1 MTTSAT
7 SSAPAGTLDADE
19 LTLLRVGVRAG
30 AAVVHLQLAF
40 VPDRGRLE
48 AAYRAAATD
57 LPGLRKALTLC
68 ETAPVWRFLDE
79 PPPLTVHYLGDAPAE
94 SLTKTVGALATA
106 WGSEVTQ
113 LDSDP
118 ETLSPAVRLGLIT
131 GPGAAALLLVHNPA
145 ALTLEQQTEALATVL
160 HRYHQQAAAVS
171 HRNAADLALP
181 SAVPPVAVAE
191 VQDGAQQP
199 RFWITEPA
207 DSACDTV
214 ASSPGDPVQ
223 VRVPVGTGRSLS
235 SLINAHLAAVRTA
248 TGRPVPNIA
257 VQLSSRHRLIVT
269 SAPVPSTESTGRLGD
284 DQAGAG
290 RALLAAASSATL
302 YEIARKL
309 GVGDVLD
316 TQVLLDAHGPA
327 ADLADPDTSELIP
340 LGGTALGPATTHPAD
355 ATVLLHLIHCPSTG
369 TTELQLVSTRLSPA
383 QMRALGEVHQTALAL
398 PPRSAEPRGLTRPH
412 ENLTMAAW
420 QGPQRGWDLQT
431 PLHQLLRDQSRRT
444 PGHVAV
450 QDLDQQLTFR
460 DLDERAARVAA
471 RLARLGIGPGAIV
484 AVRASRNADLL
495 VAFVGVMKAGA
506 AYLPLD
512 PLAPESRTVH
522 MLHDAKVTLVLSD
535 ATYAAS
541 TPEGPWTAS
550 EIRDLAS
557 DHTDPDAPTELPEV
571 TGDDLA
577 YVIYTSGSTGLP
589 KGVEVPHRGLVN
601 YLHWCVEQY
610 IGERTGGGAVFSSV
624 AYDMV
629 VPNLYAPLLAGQRVL
644 MIPERADLFQ
654 ITEALAE
661 NAPFAFLKL
670 TPGQLDAL
678 AELLTTDQAKELTG
692 MLAVGADA
700 FTTRTLAHWHDR
712 EPTRHARI
720 LNEYG
725 PTEASVGNSVHTID
739 DTVDLGVELVP
750 IGRPIANTTMYVLDE
765 DQQPVPVGVPGE
777 LYIGGTCV
785 VRGYRGRPE
794 LTAERFLAD
803 PFAADPAA
811 RMYRTG
817 DIGRWQPG
825 GSIEFLGRRDQQ
837 VKIRGYRVEPAEVE
851 AALTSHPQVTE
862 AVVTAVGSR
871 RELLALAGYY
881 VATTP
886 VDSVQ
891 LRQHLATRLPEH
903 LVPTHLIAIPA
914 VPLNANGKVDRSVLP
929 APGNTR
935 HHATGQAAV
944 DNVVGRQVT
953 DALGLKPA
961 ADAASELPN
970 TLSWTTGAALVLAR
984 TLSLPA
990 RVALNAL
997 DRSRSLGEL
1006 CVHTAEAH
1014 RLHHAA
1020 APTTPQGEVN

>member
-40 VPDRGRLE
+40 VPDPGRLE
-48 AAYRAAATD
+48 SAYRAAATD

-68 ETAPVWRFLDE
+68 ETTPVWRFLDE
-79 PPPLTVHYLGDAPAE
+79 PPPLTVHDLGDAPAE

-113 LDSDP
+113 LDPDP

-131 GPGAAALLLVHNPA
+131 SAGAAALLLVHNPA
-145 ALTLEQQTEALATVL
+145 VLTLEQQTQALATVL
-160 HRYHQQAAAVS
+160 HRYHQQTAAVS
-171 HRNAADLALP
+171 HRNAADLTLP
-181 SAVPPVAVAE
+181 SAMPPVAVAE
-191 VQDGAQQP
+191 VQEGAQQP
-199 RFWITEPA
+199 PFWITEPA
-207 DSACDTV
+207 DSACDTA
-214 ASSPGDPVQ
+214 ASSPGGPVQ
-223 VRVPVGTGRSLS
+223 VRVPVGTGHSLA
-235 SLINAHLAAVRTA
+235 SLINAHLAAVRIA
-248 TGRPVPNIA
+248 TGRPAPNIA
-257 VQLSSRHRLIVT
+257 IQLSSRHRLIVT
-269 SAPVPSTESTGRLGD
+269 STPVPPTESTGRLDD

-302 YEIARKL
+302 YEIARRL

-316 TQVLLDAHGPA
+316 TQVLVDAHGPA
-327 ADLADPDTSELIP
+327 ADLADPETSELIP
-340 LGGTALGPATTHPAD
+340 LGGTTLGPATTHPAD
-355 ATVLLHLIHCPSTG
+355 ATVLLHLIHRPSTG
-369 TTELQLVSTRLSPA
+369 TTHLQLVSTRLKPA
-383 QMRALGEVHQTALAL
+383 QMRALDEVHQTALAR
-398 PPRSAEPRGLTRPH
+398 PPHPAEPQGLTRPH

-420 QGPQRGWDLQT
+420 QGPQRGWDLHT
-431 PLHQLLRDQSRRT
+431 PLHRLLQDQSRRT
-444 PGHVAV
+444 PSHVAV
-450 QDLDQQLTFR
+450 QDPDQQLTFR

-484 AVRASRNADLL
+484 AVRARRNADLL
-495 VAFVGVMKAGA
+495 VAFVAVMKAGA

-541 TPEGPWTAS
+541 TPEGPWTAL

-557 DHTDPDAPTELPEV
+557 GHTDPDAPTELPDV

-601 YLHWCVEQY
+601 YLHWCIEQY

-654 ITEALAE
+654 ITETLAE

-678 AELLTTDQAKELTG
+678 AELLTADQAKVLTG

-700 FTTRTLAHWHDR
+700 FTTRTLAHWRDR

-765 DQQPVPVGVPGE
+765 EQQPVPVGVPGE
-777 LYIGGTCV
+777 LYIGGACV

-886 VDSVQ
+886 IDSGQ
-891 LRQHLATRLPEH
+891 LRQHLATRLPDH

-914 VPLNANGKVDRSVLP
+914 VPLNANGKVDRSALP
-929 APGNTR
+929 APGNAR
-935 HHATGQAAV
+935 HHGTGPVAV
-944 DNVVGRQVT
+944 DNAIGRKVI

-984 TLSLPA
+984 TLSLPT
-990 RVALNAL
+990 RVALNAV
-997 DRSRSLGEL
+997 DRSPSLGEL

-1014 RLHHAA
+1014 QLHQPA
-1020 APTTPQGEVN
+1020 APTTPEGEVN

>member
-7 SSAPAGTLDADE
+7 SSALAGTLDADE

-30 AAVVHLQLAF
+30 AAVVHLQLSF

-57 LPGLRKALTLC
+57 LPGLRKALALC
-68 ETAPVWRFLDE
+68 ETTPVWRFLDE
-79 PPPLTVHYLGDAPAE
+79 PPPLTVHDLGDAPAE
-94 SLTKTVGALATA
+94 SLTKAIGALATS
-106 WGSEVTQ
+106 WGNEVTQ
-113 LDSDP
+113 VDPDP

-131 GPGAAALLLVHNPA
+131 GPAAAALLLVHNPA
-145 ALTLEQQTEALATVL
+145 ALTLEQQTQALAMVL
-160 HRYHQQAAAVS
+160 HRYHQQDAVS
-171 HRNAADLALP
+171 HRNAAELTLP
-181 SAVPPVAVAE
+181 SAVPPAAVAE

-199 RFWITEPA
+199 RFWITEPT
-207 DSACDTV
+207 DSACDTA
-214 ASSPGDPVQ
+214 ASSPGAPAQ
-223 VRVPVGTGRSLS
+223 ARVPVGTGHSLA
-235 SLINAHLAAVRTA
+235 SLINAHLAAVRIA
-248 TGRPVPNIA
+248 TGRPAPNIA

-269 SAPVPSTESTGRLGD
+269 SFPVPSTESTGRLDD

-290 RALLAAASSATL
+290 HALLTAASSATL

-309 GVGDVLD
+309 GVVDVLD
-316 TQVLLDAHGPA
+316 TQVLVDEHGPA

-398 PPRSAEPRGLTRPH
+398 PPCSAEPRILIQPH
-412 ENLTMAAW
+412 ENLTLAAW
-420 QGPQRGWDLQT
+420 QGSHRGWDLQT
-431 PLHQLLRDQSRRT
+431 PLHQLLQDQSRRT

-450 QDLDQQLTFR
+450 QDPDQQLTFR

-495 VAFVGVMKAGA
+495 VAFVAVMKAGA

-541 TPEGPWTAS
+541 TPGGPWTAS

-557 DHTDPDAPTELPEV
+557 GHTDSDAPTELPEV

-678 AELLTTDQAKELTG
+678 AELLTTEQAKELAD

-700 FTTRTLAHWHDR
+700 FTTRTLAHWRDR

-739 DTVDLGVELVP
+739 DTVDLGAELVP

-777 LYIGGTCV
+777 LYIGGACV

-794 LTAERFLAD
+794 LTAERFLPD
-803 PFAADPAA
+803 PFATDPAA

-886 VDSVQ
+886 VDSVL

-914 VPLNANGKVDRSVLP
+914 VPLNANGKVDRSALP
-929 APGNTR
+929 APGNAR
-935 HHATGQAAV
+935 PHATGQAAV
-944 DNVVGRQVT
+944 DNVVGQQVT

-990 RVALNAL
+990 RVALNAV
-997 DRSRSLGEL
+997 DRSPSLGEL
-1006 CVHTAEAH
+1006 CVHTAEAR
-1014 RLHHAA
+1014 RLHHAD
-1020 APTTPQGEVN
+1020 APTTPEGEVN

>member
-7 SSAPAGTLDADE
+7 SSAPAGALDADE

-68 ETAPVWRFLDE
+68 ETTPVWRLLDE
-79 PPPLTVHYLGDAPAE
+79 PPPLTVHDLGEAPAE
-94 SLTKTVGALATA
+94 SLTKTVGALATS

-113 LDSDP
+113 LDPAP

-145 ALTLEQQTEALATVL
+145 ALTLEQQTQALAMVL

-171 HRNAADLALP
+171 HRNAADLTLP
-181 SAVPPVAVAE
+181 SAVPPLAVAE

-199 RFWITEPA
+199 RFWITEPT
-207 DSACDTV
+207 DSACDTA

-223 VRVPVGTGRSLS
+223 VRVPVDTGHSLM
-235 SLINAHLAAVRTA
+235 SLINAHLAAVSTA
-248 TGRPVPNIA
+248 TGRPAPNIA
-257 VQLSSRHRLIVT
+257 VQLSSRQRLIVT
-269 SAPVPSTESTGRLGD
+269 SAPVPPTESTGRLDD

-290 RALLAAASSATL
+290 HALLAAAASATL
-302 YEIARKL
+302 YEVARRL
-309 GVGDVLD
+309 GVVDVLD
-316 TQVLLDAHGPA
+316 TQVLIDAHGPA

-340 LGGTALGPATTHPAD
+340 LGGTALGPTTTHPAD

-369 TTELQLVSTRLSPA
+369 ITELQLVSTRLSPA
-383 QMRALGEVHQTALAL
+383 QMRALGEVHQTVLAL
-398 PPRSAEPRGLTRPH
+398 LPRSAEPQVLTRPH
-412 ENLTMAAW
+412 EKLTMATW

-431 PLHQLLRDQSRRT
+431 PLHRLVQEQSRRT
-444 PGHVAV
+444 PGRVAV
-450 QDLDQQLTFR
+450 QDPDQQLTFR
-460 DLDERAARVAA
+460 DLDERAAQAAA
-471 RLARLGIGPGAIV
+471 RLVRLGIGPGAIV
-484 AVRASRNADLL
+484 AVRARRNADLL
-495 VAFVGVMKAGA
+495 VAFIAVMKAGA

-535 ATYAAS
+535 ATYTAS
-541 TPEGPWTAS
+541 TPDGPWTAL

-557 DHTDPDAPTELPEV
+557 GDPDPGAPTELPEV

-644 MIPERADLFQ
+644 MIPEGADLFQ
-654 ITEALAE
+654 ITETLAE

-678 AELLTTDQAKELTG
+678 AELLTADQAKALSG

-700 FTTRTLAHWHDR
+700 FTTRTLAHWRDR

-739 DTVDLGVELVP
+739 DTLDLGVELVP
-750 IGRPIANTTMYVLDE
+750 IGRPIPNTTMYVLDE

-777 LYIGGTCV
+777 LYIGGACV

-886 VDSVQ
+886 IDSGQ
-891 LRQHLATRLPEH
+891 MRQHLATRLPDH

-914 VPLNANGKVDRSVLP
+914 VPLNANGKVDRSALP
-929 APGNTR
+929 APGKAR
-935 HHATGQAAV
+935 HHGTGPAAV
-944 DNVVGRQVT
+944 DNAIGWQVT
-953 DALGLKPA
+953 EALGLKQA

-990 RVALNAL
+990 RVALNAV
-997 DRSRSLGEL
+997 DRSPRLGEL

-1014 RLHHAA
+1014 QLHHTA
-1020 APTTPQGEVN
+1020 APTEPEGEVN

>member
-1 MTTSAT
+1 M
-7 SSAPAGTLDADE
+7 
-19 LTLLRVGVRAG
+19 
-30 AAVVHLQLAF
+30 
-40 VPDRGRLE
+40 
-48 AAYRAAATD
+48 
-57 LPGLRKALTLC
+57 
-68 ETAPVWRFLDE
+68 
-79 PPPLTVHYLGDAPAE
+79 
-94 SLTKTVGALATA
+94 
-106 WGSEVTQ
+106 
-113 LDSDP
+113 
-118 ETLSPAVRLGLIT
+118 
-131 GPGAAALLLVHNPA
+131 
-145 ALTLEQQTEALATVL
+145 
-160 HRYHQQAAAVS
+160 
-171 HRNAADLALP
+171 
-181 SAVPPVAVAE
+181 
-191 VQDGAQQP
+191 
-199 RFWITEPA
+199 
-207 DSACDTV
+207 
-214 ASSPGDPVQ
+214 
-223 VRVPVGTGRSLS
+223 
-235 SLINAHLAAVRTA
+235 
-248 TGRPVPNIA
+248 
-257 VQLSSRHRLIVT
+257 
-269 SAPVPSTESTGRLGD
+269 
-284 DQAGAG
+284 
-290 RALLAAASSATL
+290 
-302 YEIARKL
+302 
-309 GVGDVLD
+309 
-316 TQVLLDAHGPA
+316 
-327 ADLADPDTSELIP
+327 
-340 LGGTALGPATTHPAD
+340 
-355 ATVLLHLIHCPSTG
+355 
-369 TTELQLVSTRLSPA
+369 VSTRLSPA
-383 QMRALGEVHQTALAL
+383 QMRALGEVHQTAVAL
-398 PPRSAEPRGLTRPH
+398 PPRSAEPRVLTRPH

-431 PLHQLLRDQSRRT
+431 PLHRLVQEQSRRT

-450 QDLDQQLTFR
+450 QDPDQQLTFR

-471 RLARLGIGPGAIV
+471 RLVRLDIGPGAIV
-484 AVRASRNADLL
+484 AVRARRNADLL

-522 MLHDAKVTLVLSD
+522 MLHDAKVTLVLGD

-541 TPEGPWTAS
+541 TPGGPWSAL

-557 DHTDPDAPTELPEV
+557 GDPDPGAPMELPEV

-610 IGERTGGGAVFSSV
+610 IGEHTGGGAVFSSV

-678 AELLTTDQAKELTG
+678 AELLTAEQAKELTG
-692 MLAVGADA
+692 MLVVGADA
-700 FTTRTLAHWHDR
+700 FTTRTLAHWRDR

-777 LYIGGTCV
+777 LYIGGACV
-785 VRGYRGRPE
+785 VRGYSGCPE
-794 LTAERFLAD
+794 LTADRFLAD

-817 DIGRWQPG
+817 DVGRWQPG

-886 VDSVQ
+886 IDSGQ
-891 LRQHLATRLPEH
+891 MRQHLATRLPGH

-914 VPLNANGKVDRSVLP
+914 VPLNANGKVDRSALP
-929 APGNTR
+929 APGNAR
-935 HHATGQAAV
+935 HHGTGHAAV
-944 DNVVGRQVT
+944 DNAIGRQVT

-961 ADAASELPN
+961 AAASELPN
-970 TLSWTTGAALVLAR
+970 TLAWTTGAALVLAR
-984 TLSLPA
+984 TLSLPP
-990 RVALNAL
+990 RVALTAV
-997 DRSRSLGEL
+997 DRSPSLGEL

-1014 RLHHAA
+1014 QLHHTA
-1020 APTTPQGEVN
+1020 APTAPEGEVN

>member
-7 SSAPAGTLDADE
+7 PQAPAGALDTDE
-19 LTLLRVGVRAG
+19 LTLLRIGVRAG
-30 AAVVHLQLAF
+30 ATVVHLQLAF
-40 VPDRGRLE
+40 VPDHGRLE

-57 LPGLRKALTLC
+57 MPGLRKALTLC
-68 ETAPVWRFLDE
+68 ETMPVWRFLDE
-79 PPPLTVHYLGDAPAE
+79 PPPLTVHELGDAPTE
-94 SLTKTVGALATA
+94 SLTKTVGELATA
-106 WGSEVTQ
+106 WGSEVTR
-113 LDSDP
+113 LDP
-118 ETLSPAVRLGLIT
+118 APQTPSPAVRIGLIT

-145 ALTLEQQTEALATVL
+145 ALTLEQQTQALATVL
-160 HRYHQQAAAVS
+160 HRYHQKVAVS
-171 HRNAADLALP
+171 HRNSADLLLP

-199 RFWITEPA
+199 RFWITEPTG
-207 DSACDTV
+207 SACDTA
-214 ASSPGDPVQ
+214 ASSLGDQIQ
-223 VRVPVGTGRSLS
+223 VRVPVGTGHSLE
-235 SLINAHLAAVRTA
+235 SLINAHLAAVRIA
-248 TGRPVPNIA
+248 TGRPAPNIA

-269 SAPVPSTESTGRLGD
+269 TAPVAPTESTGRLDD

-290 RALLAAASSATL
+290 RALLAAATSATL
-302 YEIARKL
+302 YEIARTL
-309 GVGDVLD
+309 GVVDVLD
-316 TQVLLDAHGPA
+316 THVLVDAHGPA

-340 LGGTALGPATTHPAD
+340 LGGTALGPASTHPAD

-369 TTELQLVSTRLSPA
+369 ATQLHIVSTRLHPA
-383 QMRALGEVHQTALAL
+383 QIRALGEVQQTTLAL
-398 PPRSAEPRGLTRPH
+398 PPPSIGLRAPQQH
-412 ENLTMAAW
+412 EDLTMTAW

-431 PLHQLLRDQSRRT
+431 PLHQLLQDQSRRT
-444 PGHVAV
+444 PTHIAV
-450 QDLDQQLTFR
+450 QDPDQQLTFR
-460 DLDERAARVAA
+460 DLDERAARGAA
-471 RLARLGIGPGAIV
+471 RLVRLGVGPGAVV
-484 AVRASRNADLL
+484 AVRARRNVDLL
-495 VAFVGVMKAGA
+495 VAFIAVMKAGA

-512 PLAPESRTVH
+512 PLAPVSRTVH

-541 TPEGPWTAS
+541 TPDGPWTAS
-550 EIRDLAS
+550 EIRELTRGD
-557 DHTDPDAPTELPEV
+557 TEPDTPTELLEV
-571 TGDDLA
+571 TSDDLA

-644 MIPERADLFQ
+644 MIPETADLFE
-654 ITEALAE
+654 ITEVLAE

-670 TPGQLDAL
+670 TPGQLDVL
-678 AELLTTDQAKELTG
+678 AELLTADQAKELTG
-692 MLAVGADA
+692 LLVVGADA
-700 FTTRTLAHWHDR
+700 FTTRTLAHWRDR

-725 PTEASVGNSVHTID
+725 PTEASVGNSIHTVD
-739 DTVDLGVELVP
+739 ETVDLGVELVP
-750 IGRPIANTTMYVLDE
+750 IGRPIANTTMYVLAE
-765 DQQPVPVGVPGE
+765 DQQPVAIGVPGE
-777 LYIGGTCV
+777 LYIGGACV

-811 RMYRTG
+811 QMYRTG

-825 GSIEFLGRRDQQ
+825 GSIDFLGRRDQQ

-871 RELLALAGYY
+871 RELLSLVGYY
-881 VATTP
+881 VATTSI
-886 VDSVQ
+886 DSGQ
-891 LRQHLATRLPEH
+891 LRKYLATRLPEH

-914 VPLNANGKVDRSVLP
+914 VPLNANGKVDRSALP
-929 APGNTR
+929 GPGNAR
-935 HHATGQAAV
+935 RHATGHAV
-944 DNVVGRQVT
+944 IGRQVT
-953 DALGLKPA
+953 DALGLKPT

-970 TLSWTTGAALVLAR
+970 TLSWTTGAALALAR
-984 TLSLPA
+984 SLSLPTQ
-990 RVALNAL
+990 VALNAV
-997 DRSRSLGEL
+997 DRSPRLGEL
-1006 CVHTAEAH
+1006 CIHTTEAH
-1014 RLHHAA
+1014 QLHHPA
-1020 APTTPQGEVN
+1020 APTTPVGEVN

>member
-7 SSAPAGTLDADE
+7 SSPPAGALDADE

-40 VPDRGRLE
+40 VPDRVRLE

-57 LPGLRKALTLC
+57 LPGLCKALTLC
-68 ETAPVWRFLDE
+68 ETTPVWRFLDE
-79 PPPLTVHYLGDAPAE
+79 PPPLTVHDLGDAPAE

-113 LDSDP
+113 LDPDP

-145 ALTLEQQTEALATVL
+145 ALTLEQQTQALAMVL
-160 HRYHQQAAAVS
+160 HNYHQQAAAVS

-181 SAVPPVAVAE
+181 SAAPPVAVAE

-199 RFWITEPA
+199 PFWITEPT
-207 DSACDTV
+207 DSTGDTAV
-214 ASSPGDPVQ
+214 SSPGAPVQ
-223 VRVPVGTGRSLS
+223 VRVPVGTGHSLE
-235 SLINAHLAAVRTA
+235 SLVNAHLAAVRIA
-248 TGRPVPNIA
+248 TGRPAPNIA
-257 VQLSSRHRLIVT
+257 VQLSSRRRLIVT
-269 SAPVPSTESTGRLGD
+269 SAPVPPTESTGRLDD
-284 DQAGAG
+284 DQTGSG
-290 RALLAAASSATL
+290 RALLAAAASATL
-302 YEIARKL
+302 YEIARRL
-309 GVGDVLD
+309 GVVEVLD
-316 TQVLLDAHGPA
+316 TQVLVDAHGPA
-327 ADLADPDTSELIP
+327 ADLAAPDTSELIP

-355 ATVLLHLIHCPSTG
+355 ATVLLHLIHCPRTG

-383 QMRALGEVHQTALAL
+383 QMRALGEVHQAAVAL
-398 PPRSAEPRGLTRPH
+398 PPRSAEPRVLTRPH

-431 PLHQLLRDQSRRT
+431 PLHRLLQEQSRRT

-450 QDLDQQLTFR
+450 QDPDQQLTFR

-471 RLARLGIGPGAIV
+471 RLVRLGIGPGAIV
-484 AVRASRNADLL
+484 AVRARRNADLL

-541 TPEGPWTAS
+541 TPDGPWTAL

-557 DHTDPDAPTELPEV
+557 GDTDPGAPTELPEV

-601 YLHWCVEQY
+601 YLRWCVEQY

-654 ITEALAE
+654 ITEVLAE

-678 AELLTTDQAKELTG
+678 AELLTADQAKALTG

-700 FTTRTLAHWHDR
+700 FTTRTLAHWRDR

-750 IGRPIANTTMYVLDE
+750 IGRAIANTTMYVLDE

-777 LYIGGTCV
+777 LYIGGACV

-817 DIGRWQPG
+817 DVGRWQPG

-837 VKIRGYRVEPAEVE
+837 VKIRGFRVEPAEVE

-886 VDSVQ
+886 IDSGQ
-891 LRQHLATRLPEH
+891 MRQHLATRLPDH

-914 VPLNANGKVDRSVLP
+914 VPLNANGKVDRSALP
-929 APGNTR
+929 APGKAR
-935 HHATGQAAV
+935 HHATGPAAV
-944 DNVVGRQVT
+944 ANAIGRQVT
-953 DALGLKPA
+953 EALGLKQA

-990 RVALNAL
+990 RVALNAV
-997 DRSRSLGEL
+997 DRSPSLAEL

-1014 RLHHAA
+1014 QFHHTA
-1020 APTTPQGEVN
+1020 APTEPEGEVN

>member
-7 SSAPAGTLDADE
+7 SSAPAGALDADE
-19 LTLLRVGVRAG
+19 LTLLRVGARAG

-48 AAYRAAATD
+48 AAYRAAAKD

-68 ETAPVWRFLDE
+68 ETMPVWRSLNE
-79 PPPLTVHYLGDAPAE
+79 PSPLTVHDLGDAPVE
-94 SLTKTVGALATA
+94 PLTKVGALAAA
-106 WGSEVTQ
+106 WGSEVTRIHP
-113 LDSDP
+113 DP
-118 ETLSPAVRLGLIT
+118 ERLSPAVRFGLIT
-131 GPGAAALLLVHNPA
+131 GPGVAALLLVHNPA
-145 ALTLEQQTEALATVL
+145 ALTLGQQTQALAAVL
-160 HRYHQQAAAVS
+160 HRYHQQAPAVS
-171 HRNAADLALP
+171 HRNVADLTLP
-181 SAVPPVAVAE
+181 SAVPPVAGTE

-199 RFWITEPA
+199 RFWITQPTLPA
-207 DSACDTV
+207 GDT
-214 ASSPGDPVQ
+214 AAPSPGEPVQ
-223 VRVPVGTGRSLS
+223 ARVPVGPGHSLE
-235 SLINAHLAAVRTA
+235 SLISAHLAAVRIA
-248 TGRPVPNIA
+248 TGRPAPNVA
-257 VQLSSRHRLIVT
+257 VQLSSRRRLIVT
-269 SAPVPSTESTGRLGD
+269 SVPVPPTESTGRLDGE
-284 DQAGAG
+284 QPGAG
-290 RALLAAASSATL
+290 RALLAAAASDTV
-302 YEIARKL
+302 YEIARSL
-309 GVGDVLD
+309 GVVDVVD
-316 TQVLLDAHGPA
+316 TQVLVDAHGPA
-327 ADLADPDTSELIP
+327 ADMADPETSELIP

-355 ATVLLHLIHCPSTG
+355 ATVLLHLIHCPRTG
-369 TTELQLVSTRLSPA
+369 STELQLVSTRLNPA
-383 QMRALGEVHQTALAL
+383 QMRALAEVHQTALAL
-398 PPRSAEPRGLTRPH
+398 PPNSAEPLVLTRPH

-420 QGPQRGWDLQT
+420 QGPQGGWDLQT
-431 PLHQLLRDQSRRT
+431 PLHKLLQDQARRT
-444 PGHVAV
+444 PDHVAV
-450 QDLDQQLTFR
+450 QDPDQQLTFR
-460 DLDERAARVAA
+460 DLDERATRVAA
-471 RLARLGIGPGAIV
+471 RLAQLGIGPEAIV
-484 AVRASRNADLL
+484 AVRARRNADQL
-495 VAFVGVMKAGA
+495 VAFVAVMKAGA

-541 TPEGPWTAS
+541 TPEGPWTAL
-550 EIRDLAS
+550 EIRDLTS
-557 DHTDPDAPTELPEV
+557 GDTEPDTPTEFPEV

-654 ITEALAE
+654 ITEALAQ

-678 AELLTTDQAKELTG
+678 AELLTADQAKALTG

-700 FTTRTLAHWHDR
+700 FTTRTLAHWRDR
-712 EPTRHARI
+712 EPTRHAQI

-725 PTEASVGNSVHTID
+725 PTEASVGNSVHMID

-750 IGRPIANTTMYVLDE
+750 IGRPIANTTMYVLDG
-765 DQQPVPVGVPGE
+765 DHQPVPVGVPGE
-777 LYIGGTCV
+777 LYIGGACV

-794 LTAERFLAD
+794 LTVERFLSD
-803 PFAADPAA
+803 PFAVDPAA

-862 AVVTAVGSR
+862 AIVTAVGSR

-881 VATTP
+881 VATAP
-886 VDSVQ
+886 VDSGQ
-891 LRQHLATRLPEH
+891 MRRHLAIWLPDH
-903 LVPTHLIAIPA
+903 LVPTHLIPIPA
-914 VPLNANGKVDRSVLP
+914 VPLNANGKVDRSALP
-929 APGNTR
+929 APGNAR
-935 HHATGQAAV
+935 HQATEQAAM
-944 DNVVGRQVT
+944 DNAIGRQVT
-953 DALGLKPA
+953 DALGLKPT
-961 ADAASELPN
+961 ADAPSELPS
-970 TLSWTTGAALVLAR
+970 TLAWTTGAALLLAR
-984 TLSLPA
+984 TLSLPT
-990 RVALNAL
+990 RVALNAV
-997 DRSRSLGEL
+997 DRSPRLGEL
-1006 CVHTAEAH
+1006 CVHAAEAH
-1014 RLHHAA
+1014 QLHHPAA
-1020 APTTPQGEVN
+1020 STAPEGEVN